1 MAVTHKRGAAS
12 SRLRAIYLHSGDVIA
27 EMVKLMLKP
36 TSYGS
41 GWTGVD
47 KVQKHLH
54 VWLAF
59 LLPLPVS
66 FPPGAYLLLLG
77 TYAESGCV
85 RASVCVGCF
94 HKAGDAVAGA
104 SLTKPVCMFIS

>member
-27 EMVKLMLKP
+27 EMVKLMLKA
-36 TSYGS
+36 TLCGS

-59 LLPLPVS
+59 LLPLPVT

-77 TYAESGCV
+77 AYAE
-85 RASVCVGCF
+85 SVCVGACMR
-94 HKAGDAVAGA
+94 
-104 SLTKPVCMFIS
+104 VCV